1 MVYDFMV
8 TSTLMR
14 RWTKALTARTS
25 VAIVKRSIKVSETR
39 MFFNFLEELRIAG
52 IPASLKEHLALLEA
66 LDADV
71 IEQSPEEFYYL
82 SRAVL
87 VKDEALLDRFDQ
99 VFNKVFKGLLSN
111 YGNDAVEIP
120 EDWLKAV
127 AEKFLT
133 PEEMEAIKSLGS
145 WDEIMET
152 LKKRLEEQQKRHEG
166 GNKWIGTGGTSPF
179 GNNGYNPEGVRI
191 GGESKH
197 KRALKVWE
205 KREFQ
210 NLDNTK
216 ELGTRNIKIAMRRLR
231 RFAREGAQDELDID
245 GTINGTARQGW
256 LDIQMRAERRNAIKV
271 LLFLDVG
278 GSMDPF
284 IKLCEELFSAA
295 TAEFKNLEFF
305 YFHNC
310 VYEGVWKDNRRRF
323 AERTP
328 MWDVLHKFPH
338 DYKLI
343 FVGDAAMSPY
353 EISHPGG
360 SVEHFNEEAGAV
372 WMQRMINTYP
382 AAVWLNPTPE
392 AHWSYSQ
399 STKIIKELVKD
410 RMFPLTL
417 EGLDDAMRELV
428 RKN

>member
-1 MVYDFMV
+1 
-8 TSTLMR
+8 
-14 RWTKALTARTS
+14 
-25 VAIVKRSIKVSETR
+25 
-39 MFFNFLEELRIAG
+39 MFFNFLDELRLAG

-66 LDADV
+66 LEADV

-82 SRAVL
+82 ARAVL

-99 VFNKVFKGLLSN
+99 VFNKVFKGLLTD
-111 YGNDAVEIP
+111 YGTNPVEIP

-145 WDEIMET
+145 WEEIMET

-166 GNKWIGTGGTSPF
+166 GNKWVGTGGTSPY

-231 RFAREGAQDELDID
+231 RFAREGSPDELDLD
-245 GTINGTARQGW
+245 GTIKGTARQGW
-256 LDIQMRAERRNAIKV
+256 LDIQMRPERRNAIKV

-328 MWDVLHKFPH
+328 LWEVLHKFPH

-372 WMQRMINTYP
+372 WLQRMVNTYP
-382 AAVWLNPTPE
+382 ATVWLNPTPE
-392 AHWSYSQ
+392 AHWNYSQ

-410 RMFPLTL
+410 RMYPLTL

-428 RKN
+428 RKNG

>member
-1 MVYDFMV
+1 
-8 TSTLMR
+8 
-14 RWTKALTARTS
+14 
-25 VAIVKRSIKVSETR
+25 
-39 MFFNFLEELRIAG
+39 MFFNFLEELRTAG

-66 LDADV
+66 LDAEV
-71 IEQSPEEFYYL
+71 IERTPEQFYYL

-99 VFNKVFKGLLSN
+99 VFNKVFKGILTS
-111 YGNDAVEIP
+111 YGTDAQEIP

-133 PEEMEAIKSLGS
+133 EEEIEAIKSLGS

-205 KREFQ
+205 KREFA

-231 RFAREGAQDELDID
+231 KFAREGAQDELDI
-245 GTINGTARQGW
+245 GATIDGTARQGW
-256 LDIQMRAERRNAIKV
+256 LDIHMRAERRNAIKV

-310 VYEGVWKDNRRRF
+310 LYEGVWKDNRRRF
-323 AERTP
+323 SERTP
-328 MWDVLHKFPH
+328 TWEVLHKFPH

-372 WMQRMINTYP
+372 WMQRMVNTYP

-392 AHWSYSQ
+392 AHWGYSQ
-399 STKIIKELVKD
+399 STKIIKELIKD
-410 RMFPLTL
+410 RMYPLTL
-417 EGLDDAMRELV
+417 DGLDDAMRELV
-428 RKN
+428 RKS

>member
-1 MVYDFMV
+1 
-8 TSTLMR
+8 
-14 RWTKALTARTS
+14 
-25 VAIVKRSIKVSETR
+25 
-39 MFFNFLEELRIAG
+39 MFVNFIEELRSAG

-66 LDADV
+66 LEADV
-71 IEQSPEEFYYL
+71 IERQPEEFYYL
-82 SRAVL
+82 ARTVL
-87 VKDEALLDRFDQ
+87 VKDEALLDRFDL
-99 VFNKVFKGLLSN
+99 VFNKVFKGLLSS
-111 YGNDAVEIP
+111 YSSAAQDVP

-127 AEKFLT
+127 AEKFLS
-133 PEEMEAIKSLGS
+133 PEEMEAMKSLGS

-179 GNNGYNPEGVRI
+179 GNGGYNPEGVRI

-205 KREFQ
+205 KREFA
-210 NLDNTK
+210 NLDNSK
-216 ELGTRNIKIAMRRLR
+216 ELGTRNIKVAMRRLR
-231 RFAREGAQDELDID
+231 KFARTGTPDELDID
-245 GTINGTARQGW
+245 ATINGTARQGW
-256 LDIQMRAERRNAIKV
+256 LDIHMRAERRNAIKV
-271 LLFLDVG
+271 LLFLDIG

-295 TAEFKNLEFF
+295 TSEFKNLEFF

-310 VYEGVWKDNRRRF
+310 PYEGVWKDNRRRF

-372 WMQRMINTYP
+372 WMQRMTNTYP
-382 AAVWLNPTPE
+382 SAVWLNPTPQ

-399 STKIIKELVKD
+399 STKIIKDLMKD
-410 RMFPLTL
+410 RMYPLTL
-417 EGLDDAMRELV
+417 DGLDDAMRELV
-428 RKN
+428 RRGG

>member
-1 MVYDFMV
+1 
-8 TSTLMR
+8 
-14 RWTKALTARTS
+14 
-25 VAIVKRSIKVSETR
+25 
-39 MFFNFLEELRIAG
+39 MFFNFLEELRSAG

-66 LDADV
+66 LEAEV
-71 IEQSPEEFYYL
+71 IERHPEQFYYL
-82 SRAVL
+82 ARTVL
-87 VKDEALLDRFDQ
+87 VKDESLLDRFDQ
-99 VFNKVFKGLLSN
+99 VFNKVFKGLLSEF
-111 YGNDAVEIP
+111 GNPQADIP
-120 EDWLKAV
+120 EEWLKAV
-127 AEKFLT
+127 AEKYLT
-133 PEEMEAIKSLGS
+133 PEEMEAMKSLGS

-152 LKKRLEEQQKRHEG
+152 LKKRLEEQQKHHEG
-166 GNKWIGTGGTSPF
+166 GNKWVGTGGTSPY

-191 GGESKH
+191 GGESRH

-205 KREFQ
+205 KREFA

-231 RFAREGAQDELDID
+231 KFAREGAQDELDINS
-245 GTINGTARQGW
+245 TINGTARKGW

-271 LLFLDVG
+271 MLFLDVG

-310 VYEGVWKDNRRRF
+310 LYEGVWKDNRRRF
-323 AERTP
+323 SERTP
-328 MWDVLHKFPH
+328 TWDIMHKFPH

-372 WMQRMINTYP
+372 WMQRMANTYP
-382 AAVWLNPTPE
+382 ATIWLNPTPE
-392 AHWSYSQ
+392 AHWNYSQ

-410 RMFPLTL
+410 RMYPLTL